1 MSARSKDK
9 QLPEHLW
16 KPGQSGNPKGRPK
29 GCKDKLGEAFIEAL
43 YEDFTANGADAIVRC
58 RNEKPEAY
66 LAAISRIIPKEVN
79 VKGDGLNAFIQLW
92 DAISNG
98 MAGRLAQEQGQS
110 EALRDERP
118 AGHA

>member
-1 MSARSKDK
+1 MSASSKDK
-9 QLPEHLW
+9 QLPAHLW

-43 YEDFTANGADAIVRC
+43 YEDFAVNGAAAIEKC
-58 RNEKPEAY
+58 RTEKPDAY
-66 LAAISRIIPKEVN
+66 LAAISRIIPKQVN
-79 VKGDGLNAFIQLW
+79 VNGDGRNAFIQLW

-98 MAGRLAQEQGQS
+98 MAGRMASEQEQPQ
-110 EALRDERP
+110 ALRDERP